1 MNEAALKARLKTIAQ
16 EKSVT
21 FNEVWKQLLLE
32 RFLARLANSAFREWF
47 IFKGGLLLAQY
58 ITIGRE
64 TVDVDFLMTKIHSE
78 FSTVKAAISDIIATP
93 VDDAFSFE
101 WDSMEVLSQPHMDYT
116 GFRATL
122 QVFFGGMKDKIHID
136 IGVGDQVIPNE
147 KDFRPFEY
155 KGKPLFVGEITM
167 MVYPVESIFS
177 EKLETIIS
185 KGSNNSRMKDYH
197 DVILMIWEPGLLNP
211 TILRGTLHT
220 TFTQR
225 GTGMML
231 PIMFVSLGL
240 ERLQGFWSRH
250 IRGLGAIQKQLN
262 LPEKINDLLDEINVW
277 LQKLFLNQPE

>member
-1 MNEAALKARLKTIAQ
+1 MNEAALKARLKTIAR
-16 EKSVT
+16 EKSLT

-32 RFLARLANSAFREWF
+32 RFLARLANSSFREWF

-78 FSTVKAAISDIIATP
+78 FTTIKAAISDIIATP

-197 DVILMIWEPGLLNP
+197 DVILMIREPGLLNP
-211 TILRGTLHT
+211 TILRGTLHS

-231 PIMFVSLGL
+231 PIIFVSLGL
-240 ERLQGFWSRH
+240 ERLQGFWASH